1 MRKIFFFLTFFILSI
16 SAFFYLEQKYI
27 AYKTQIKIDKTKTF
41 VNILEELKIAGKA
54 ECFYDNQC
62 NVINGANKYFYF
74 DNVSVKNYDD
84 LFIFF
89 SLFSGSVRYLVEDV
103 LYQNKLDNLLFVDG
117 KYFKKDVGNNFNK
130 KGNFSFQITNLKLSD
145 IFKDEFIFL
154 TWYIDKSTYEKI
166 LDILDHVDLNIDCQ
180 YVVNNGILD
189 LDKLYLKLDLVK
201 HNSYEIKTFIKN
213 KSIEIK
219 FLNYDLL
226 KSIILEFQEMIK
238 TFFENNINFLFAK
251 DILKHLEVITNEQT
265 NTFSIIQKNI
275 KKSEDSIFIFTI
287 KNQIN

>member
-1 MRKIFFFLTFFILSI
+1 MRKVFFFLTFFILSI
-16 SAFFYLEQKYI
+16 SAFFYFEQKYI
-27 AYKTQIKIDKTKTF
+27 AYKTQTKINKTKTF
-41 VNILEELKIAGKA
+41 VNILEELKIAGKV
-54 ECFYDNQC
+54 ECFYDNKC
-62 NVINGANKYFYF
+62 SIVNGANKYFYF
-74 DNVSVKNYDD
+74 DNVSIKNYDD

-89 SLFSGSVRYLVEDV
+89 SLFGANIRYLVEDI
-103 LYQNKLDNLLFVDG
+103 LYQNKLDNLLFVDS
-117 KYFKKDVGNNFNK
+117 KYFKKDIGNNFNK

-166 LDILDHVDLNIDCQ
+166 LDILDNVDLNIDCQ

-189 LDKLYLKLDLVK
+189 LDKLHLKLDLVK
-201 HNSYEIKTFIKN
+201 HKSYEITTFIKN

-219 FLNYDLL
+219 FSNYDLL